1 MEIKTSY
8 PLLCKI
14 ESETVKYL
22 FFRFRSTYVYLI
34 YVTKEYSQMPKN
46 LVIVES
52 PAKAKTIE
60 GYLGKDFVV
69 KSSYGHVRDLPKSG
83 VAIDIEN
90 GFAPQYEVSADKKAV
105 IKELKKLS
113 KEAEIV
119 WLATDEDREGEAI
132 SWHLKE
138 ALEIPDEKIK
148 RIVFNEITKSAI
160 LKAIENPRLVD
171 IDLVNAQQAR
181 RILDRLV
188 GFELSPVLWRKV
200 KPSLSAGRVQSVA
213 VRLIVEREREILD
226 FDAKSSYRVVAIF
239 NTEHGTF
246 KAEIPKRF
254 GTQKEAQAFLQH
266 CLDAKFQVSSL
277 EQKPATKSPA
287 APFTTSTLQQEA
299 SRKLGFSV
307 SQTMVVAQKLYESG
321 NITYMRTDSVNLSD
335 LALEMAKSVIGKEYG
350 DEYSKT
356 RKYTSKSKGAQE
368 AHEAI
373 RPTDM
378 AFTQVGGERNEQR
391 LYDLILKRTLAS
403 QMADARLEKTTITID
418 VSGSD
423 INLIAKGEVLQFEG
437 FLKVYLEG
445 SDDEDSDEQS
455 GMLPPVKEG
464 QALELQELTATERF
478 AQHPPR
484 YTEASLVKKLEELG
498 IGRPSTYAPTIS
510 TIQKRGYVVKESRD
524 GTARAYI
531 HLEIADSKVKEE
543 TKEEIAGSEKNK
555 LFPTDIGTVVNDFL
569 VLNFGEI
576 LDYHFTASVEKEF
589 DDIAQG
595 ELVWNDMITAFYTPF
610 HKTVE
615 KTLEESERA
624 TGERS
629 LGDDPV
635 SGKPVIARIGRFG
648 PMIQIGSAEDEE
660 KKFASLQA
668 EQSIS
673 TITLEE
679 AMDLFKLPRTVG
691 KFEEE
696 DVVAAIG
703 RFGPYLRHKGLFTSI
718 PKDFDPLAINLPD
731 SVKLILEKREKEANR
746 IIQIF
751 EQDETIQVLNG
762 RYGPYIK
769 AGKLNVKIPK
779 GEDPKE
785 LSFDRVKELIVETEK
800 NPPKKRG
807 KR

>member
-1 MEIKTSY
+1 
-8 PLLCKI
+8 
-14 ESETVKYL
+14 
-22 FFRFRSTYVYLI
+22 
-34 YVTKEYSQMPKN
+34 MPKN